1 MIAKES
7 KSHKKW
13 KQNYDVPAEKSRKR
27 TQHKERKDATGSGK
41 KWNLKKM
48 QLQAIQK

>member
-13 KQNYDVPAEKSRKR
+13 KQNYDVPAEKK
-27 TQHKERKDATGSGK
+27 QKENST
-41 KWNLKKM
+41 
-48 QLQAIQK
+48 